1 MITPQSNPGG
11 TDDTPHG
18 GLRAILQRTLLSD
31 ESGQIL
37 RPLSGDRLDPDYT
50 VVAGAPRVASRRKQR
65 RRAH

>member
-18 GLRAILQRTLLSD
+18 GLRAILQRTLSSD

-50 VVAGAPRVASRRKQR
+50 VVAGTPRDAGRRTRR